1 MEFVQLACL
10 KSSCIEGH
18 HVYVADLNVGDIFE
32 CFLEP
37 ENHHSEWAIVVKNTN
52 DDVVIGHVPDGLA
65 NLLQPLMLSG
75 EVHRVQAKVTDPPRP
90 APGGMWLK
98 GGGIVIPCHYILYGQ
113 SKEKHGVRNT
123 SVCRVCTTRT
133 ILARNRLQRRGAWTK
148 NRDYY

>member
-10 KSSCIEGH
+10 KSSCIKGH

-75 EVHRVQAKVTDPPRP
+75 EVHRVQAKVTDLPRP
-90 APGGMWLK
+90 APGGTCMWLK
-98 GGGIVIPCHYILYGQ
+98 GGGIVILCHYILYGQ
-113 SKEKHGVRNT
+113 SKEKHGVRKHIHLSSLCHKNNT
-123 SVCRVCTTRT
+123 CKEPSSKKRRVD
-133 ILARNRLQRRGAWTK
+133 QE
-148 NRDYY
+148 